1 MTADPAAAPE
11 PRFRQGS
18 RHDDGRAGPDAS
30 DAVAILDVDLRDPH
44 ELMPPVVLA
53 RREGADLEVMR
64 RGTRVGESLGERV
77 GAHPFQRA
85 LTRIAGP
92 DLEALLARAAP
103 KRLMALARMA
113 YVQAQRPR
121 LLMVMC
127 LIGTALSVFYPS
139 DLLSYRDTPRSEHAL
154 VTGTEQYGRFINTIA
169 QLALPI
175 VKRDPIGMM
184 QNLYIGF
191 AGTLMTHGL
200 KRALD
205 PVTVQGVRL
214 GERPY
219 GGRHNMPSG
228 HASLA
233 SSAVYFVGRRYG
245 WWHLFY
251 LVPVLLLTMFARVE
265 LDAHTGSAVIAGALI
280 GIFSAALFTGKYRS

>member
-1 MTADPAAAPE
+1 MTADSAGAPE
-11 PRFRQGS
+11 PQFRQGS
-18 RHDDGRAGPDAS
+18 RHDDGRAGPGTR
-30 DAVAILDVDLRDPH
+30 DAVVILDADLQDPH
-44 ELMPPVVLA
+44 ELMPRVMPA
-53 RREGADLEVMR
+53 RREGADVEVMR
-64 RGTRVGESLGERV
+64 RGTRASESLGKRV

-85 LTRIAGP
+85 LTRISGF
-92 DLEALLARAAP
+92 DLESLLARAAP
-103 KRLMALARMA
+103 MRLLELAKMA
-113 YVQAQRPR
+113 YVQVQRPR

-169 QLALPI
+169 QVALPI
-175 VKRDPIGMM
+175 VKRDPIGMV
-184 QNLYIGF
+184 QNLYIGV
-191 AGTLMTHGL
+191 AGIIMTHGL

-205 PVTVQGVRL
+205 PVVILGVRL